1 MHIEQTIIQALKTAL
16 YNAFGLEKTI
26 QTEKPKD
33 SAHGDF
39 SSNIAMLCAR
49 DLRQN
54 PYDIATKIVG
64 HLPEIKGVKTV
75 DIKRPGF
82 INFYIETDALK
93 TVIPTILDQGRDYGS
108 LTTGQGTHINIEF
121 VSVNPTGDIHV
132 GHARGAAAGDT
143 MSRILKKAGYQ
154 VTKEYYVNDGGNQI
168 HNLALS
174 IQARYEQLFG
184 KDAHLPEDGYH
195 GKEITALAQAIKDEY
210 GEKYLY
216 EDGYDFFKTDGVQK
230 MLAGIKSDLDRFDV
244 AFDIFFSEKSL
255 YEKGT
260 VEATI
265 DTLKSR
271 GHTYEQ
277 DGALWLKTSD
287 FGDEKDRVII
297 KSDGTYTYLT
307 PDIAYHQD
315 KLNRGYDL
323 LVDILGGD
331 HHGYINRLKAAIAML
346 TGKSDQL
353 EIDILQMVKVL
364 QDGEEVKMSKRSGK
378 AITLRDLIDEAGKDA
393 IRYFFARHSLN
404 THMDLDLDLAIKK
417 SNDNPVFYAQ
427 YAHARIVTL
436 LNKAQDTRALT
447 PEPSLTNYDALN
459 NDHVKA
465 LLSVLNDYPSVIEE
479 AASKRIFHK
488 VTQYI
493 HTLAQHL
500 HSYYSHVPVIVEDDQ
515 ATVQA
520 LNLLMATKTVLKDA
534 LDLIGVDAP
543 NSM

>member
-1 MHIEQTIIQALKTAL
+1 MQIEQRIINALKEAL
-16 YNAFGLEKTI
+16 TKAYGLEKPI
-26 QTEKPKD
+26 HIEKPKD
-33 SAHGDF
+33 TAHGDL
-39 SSNIAMLCAR
+39 SSNIAMMCAR
-49 DLRQN
+49 DLKQN
-54 PYDIATKIVG
+54 PFDIAT
-64 HLPEIKGVKTV
+64 HIKAHMPNIEGVRAV

-82 INFYIETDALK
+82 INFFIDTETLK
-93 TVIPTILDQGRDYGS
+93 QVITEILKKGRDYGA
-108 LTTGQGTHINIEF
+108 LTLAQDTHINIEF

-132 GHARGAAAGDT
+132 GHARGAAAGDA
-143 MSRILKKAGYQ
+143 MSRILKKAGYK

-174 IQARYEQLFG
+174 IQARYEQLF
-184 KDAHLPEDGYH
+184 DQDTPLPEDGYH
-195 GKEITALAQAIKDEY
+195 GKEITALAKAIKETHQDRFI
-210 GEKYLY
+210 K
-216 EDGYDFFKTDGVQK
+216 EDGYEFFKSHGVK
-230 MLAGIKSDLDRFDV
+230 TMLDGIKSDLANFDV
-244 AFDIFFSEKSL
+244 SFDIFFSEKSL
-255 YEKGT
+255 YESNA
-260 VEATI
+260 VEKTI
-265 DTLKSR
+265 DVLKAK
-271 GHTYEQ
+271 GYTYEK

-297 KSDGTYTYLT
+297 KSDGTNTYLT
-307 PDIAYHQD
+307 PDIAYHHD
-315 KLNRGYDL
+315 KINRGYDL

-331 HHGYINRLKAAIAML
+331 HHGYINRLKAAIQML
-346 TGKSDQL
+346 TGESNKL

-436 LNKAQDTRALT
+436 LNKAKDTKNLT
-447 PEPSLTNYDALN
+447 PDDAITSYDALD
-459 NDHVKA
+459 NDHIKA
-465 LLSVLNDYPSVIEE
+465 LLTVLNDYPAVIEE

-500 HSYYSHVPVIVEDDQ
+500 HAYYSHVPVIVADEQ
-515 ATVQA
+515 ATKQA
-520 LNLLMATKTVLKDA
+520 LNLLKATKIVLKDA